1 MKHIFKTMVPLLAFA
16 AFMWTGCSDDD
27 ENEPTPQKPAIP
39 TISVGEPALSTDNT
53 KAVVTV
59 TPSEET
65 EKWYWKCEEKGKTAA
80 EYTAV
85 TGKEAAKLEIPISM
99 DLTYTLTVYA
109 ENESGKSKEATK
121 EFMFKYEDIMA
132 ELVEF
137 EIKNVTAFSMDVD
150 VKKSAKCAK
159 YVIGMTLTEV
169 YTEKVFVEASETSL
183 KPNESYP
190 MQPYNW
196 ADVNAT
202 FTEKTLSRSTM
213 KGEDID
219 KSQGVRLVAG
229 SEYTVAVYAVNA
241 EGAGTVFTKTVTIP
255 VAEFKG
261 NVNVEIDIP
270 EAKLTMESFD
280 AVITADE
287 TCSRM
292 IMGFSTP
299 VLVANA
305 IEGNNKTFDEMS
317 ETEINT
323 ALANLGAEVPTVYTG
338 AITKS
343 YIYNIEPNTTY
354 LVYAIPIDKEGHL
367 GKVTYKKFKTLS
379 PVFEGEG
386 EITSVEIPDQTS
398 IKALGIKLQ
407 VNDKTKSVRVLCLPQ
422 ATFYNLDIDWV
433 MASET
438 AKGKYWDEYA
448 VEDLSTL
455 ESEGVIINHPGDTYY
470 LRATTVDAN
479 GKLSPVI
486 DLAEKAGKG
495 NKGITTKEEEQEV
508 VTTEFNGK
516 GKITLAVADAGDDG
530 IKLTVTKGSDTKLVY
545 MVKYAADAVPDGVTS
560 AYGGVQITDCVK
572 EKDFFK
578 NFDASATPSG
588 SVSIVLDENTSTTD
602 VIGTMSN
609 EYDGNYGGDAR
620 IFVTLDNDGKLSIAD
635 YYLHGYGTKNDHK

>member
-16 AFMWTGCSDDD
+16 AFMWTGCSDEDD
-27 ENEPTPQKPAIP
+27 TEPTPNKPAIP

-65 EKWYWKCEEKGKTAA
+65 EKWYWKCEEKDKTTA

-121 EFMFKYEDIMA
+121 EFIFKYADIMA

-137 EIKNVTAFSMDVD
+137 EIKNVSSYSMDVE

-159 YVIGMTLTEV
+159 YVIGALLTSV
-169 YTEKVFVEASETSL
+169 YTEKVFVESSEISL
-183 KPNESYP
+183 NPNESYP
-190 MQPYNW
+190 IQPYNW

-202 FTEKTLSRSTM
+202 FTEKTLSRSAM
-213 KGEDID
+213 VGEDID
-219 KSQGVRLVAG
+219 KSKGVRLMAG
-229 SEYTVAVYAVNA
+229 LEYTVAVYAVDA
-241 EGAGTVFTKTVTIP
+241 DGAGTVFTKDITIP
-255 VAEFKG
+255 EPEFKG
-261 NVNVEIDIP
+261 NVAVTIDIP
-270 EAKLTMESFD
+270 TDKLTMESFEATVTAD
-280 AVITADE
+280 DKCSRIVTGFSTPKLVETADE
-287 TCSRM
+287 TNTKS
-292 IMGFSTP
+292 
-299 VLVANA
+299 
-305 IEGNNKTFDEMS
+305 FDEMS
-317 ETEINT
+317 EQEINLS
-323 ALANLGAEVPTVYTG
+323 LARLGAGIITAYTEPL
-338 AITKS
+338 TKN
-343 YIYNIEPNTTY
+343 YAFNIEPGKEY
-354 LVYAIPIDKEGHL
+354 LVYVIPIDKEGQM
-367 GKVTYKKFKTLS
+367 GKVTYKRFTTPQ
-379 PVFEGEG
+379 PVFEGTG

-398 IKALGIKLQ
+398 IRALGIKLQ
-407 VNDKTKSVRVLCLPQ
+407 VNDKTKSVRVLCLPY

-438 AKGKYWDEYA
+438 AKGKYWTEYTVA
-448 VEDLSTL
+448 DLGTL
-455 ESEGVIINHPGDTYY
+455 ESQGEIINHPGDTYY
-470 LRATTVDAN
+470 LRATTVDEN

-486 DLAEKAGKG
+486 DLVDKAGKG
-495 NKGITTKEEEQEV
+495 KNGINTKEKEEEQ

-516 GKITLAVADAGDDG
+516 GKITLVAAAAGDEG

-545 MVKYAADAVPDGVTS
+545 MVKYAADAVPDGDTS
-560 AYGGVQITDCVK
+560 VRGGVQITDCVK

-578 NFDASATPSG
+578 KFNPNATPSG
-588 SVSIVLDENTSTTD
+588 GVSIVLDENTDTAD

-620 IFVTLDNDGKLSIAD
+620 IFVTLDNDGKLSVAD
-635 YYLHGYGTKNDHK
+635 YYIYGYGTKNDHK

>member
-65 EKWYWKCEEKGKTAA
+65 KKWYWKCEEKGKTAA

-219 KSQGVRLVAG
+219 KSQGVRLAAG

-241 EGAGTVFTKTVTIP
+241 EGAGTVFSKTVTIP

-305 IEGNNKTFDEMS
+305 IEGNAKTFDEMS

-386 EITSVEIPDQTS
+386 EITSVEIPEQTS
-398 IKALGIKLQ
+398 INALGIKLQ

-433 MASET
+433 MVSET

>member
-16 AFMWTGCSDDD
+16 AFMWTGCSDND

-65 EKWYWKCEEKGKTAA
+65 EKWYWKCEEKGKAAA

-85 TGKEAAKLEIPISM
+85 TGKEAAKLEIPIIM

-109 ENESGKSKEATK
+109 ENESGKSKEVTK

-255 VAEFKG
+255 AAEFKG
-261 NVNVEIDIP
+261 NVKVEIDIP

-299 VLVANA
+299 TLVANA
-305 IEGNNKTFDEMS
+305 IEGNSKTFDEMS
-317 ETEINT
+317 ESEINT
-323 ALANLGAEVPTVYTG
+323 ALANLGADVPTVYTG

-343 YIYNIEPNTTY
+343 YTYNVEPGTTY
-354 LVYAIPIDKEGHL
+354 LVYVIPIDKEGHL
-367 GKVTYKKFKTLS
+367 GKVTYNKFKTPS
-379 PVFEGEG
+379 PLFDGEG

-398 IKALGIKLQ
+398 INALGIKLQ
-407 VNDKTKSVRVLCLPQ
+407 VNDKTKSVRVLCLPY
-422 ATFYNLDIDWV
+422 ASFYNLNVEWA
-433 MASET
+433 MSSEQSR
-438 AKGKYWDEYA
+438 GIYWTEYA

-455 ESEGVIINHPGDTYY
+455 ENTGEIINHPGDTYY

-479 GKLSPVI
+479 GKLSAIV
-486 DLAEKAGKG
+486 DLGQMAGKG
-495 NKGITTKEEEQEV
+495 TDGVATKEKEQEQ
-508 VTTEFNGK
+508 VTTEFKGK
-516 GKITLAVADAGDDG
+516 GKITLAAEDAGDDG

-560 AYGGVQITDCVK
+560 VRGGVQITDCVK
-572 EKDFFK
+572 DKDFFK

-588 SVSIVLDENTSTTD
+588 GVSIVLDENTNTTD
-602 VIGTMSN
+602 VVGSMSN

-635 YYLHGYGTKNDHK
+635 YYIHGYGTKNDHK

>member
-219 KSQGVRLVAG
+219 KSQGVRLAAG

-305 IEGNNKTFDEMS
+305 IEGNAKTFDEMS

-386 EITSVEIPDQTS
+386 EITSVEIPEQTS

-448 VEDLSTL
+448 VEDLGTL
-455 ESEGVIINHPGDTYY
+455 ESEGVIISHPGDLHF
-470 LRATTVDAN
+470 LRATTVDAD

-495 NKGITTKEEEQEV
+495 NKGITTKEEEEEV

-516 GKITLAVADAGDDG
+516 GKITLTAADAGDEG
-530 IKLTVTKGSDTKLVY
+530 IKLTVTKGHDTKLVY

-560 AYGGVQITDCVK
+560 VRGGVQITDCVK
-572 EKDFFK
+572 EKEFFK
-578 NFDASATPSG
+578 KFNPNATPSG
-588 SVSIVLDENTSTTD
+588 GVSIVLDENTSTTD

-609 EYDGNYGGDAR
+609 EYDGSYGGDAR
-620 IFVTLDNDGKLSIAD
+620 IFVTLDNSGKLSIAD
-635 YYLHGYGTKNDHK
+635 YYIHGYGTKDNHK